1 MDSNYKPREPAASV
15 RRADL
20 TGRERH
26 LRGAMQAMSRIANR
40 FARAGRQTL
49 PFMVRRRARLLPQ
62 GVSIVDGL
70 ATAQDLGR
78 AVRLEIAL
86 EATDGSGWAELVIN
100 AEGLALILEGS
111 LGAADGAS
119 MKALGDEITPAARA
133 LATRMARSLANDFL
147 TAVRDEV
154 GLGLNIVAVR
164 AVSPGEPT
172 EGQTSDGLRVD
183 CLFEGLAGACVALV
197 MSAEALESAANERD
211 EVPQQQGDPHVA
223 ESVCEVPIE
232 LVAVL
237 GTASLGLRRL
247 LALRVGDVLR
257 LPTAVDDAISVRV
270 GGVRKFRA
278 VPVTSRGQIAIE
290 IRGRH
295 ED

>member
-1 MDSNYKPREPAASV
+1 MDPLKREPALSV

-26 LRGAMQAMSRIANR
+26 LRGAMQAMAKIANR

-78 AVRLEIAL
+78 AVRLEVSFEDA
-86 EATDGSGWAELVIN
+86 DGSGWAELVIN

-111 LGAADGAS
+111 LGGADGANL
-119 MKALGDEITPAARA
+119 KALGDEITPAARA
-133 LATRMARSLANDFL
+133 LATRMARALAVDFI
-147 TAVRDEV
+147 AAARDEV
-154 GLGLNIVAVR
+154 GLSLNVTGVR
-164 AVSPGEPT
+164 AISPGEPND
-172 EGQTSDGLRVD
+172 GQSSDGLRVD
-183 CLFEGLAGACVALV
+183 CLFEGLTGACIALV
-197 MSAEALESAANERD
+197 MSAESLEAAANDRD
-211 EVPQQQGDPHVA
+211 EVPQQQGDPQVA
-223 ESVCEVPIE
+223 ENLAEVPIE
-232 LVAVL
+232 LVAEL

-247 LALRVGDVLR
+247 LSLRVGDVVR
-257 LPTAVDDAISVRV
+257 LPTAIDDAISVRV
-270 GGVRKFRA
+270 AGVRKFRA

>member
-1 MDSNYKPREPAASV
+1 MDSTKREPAVSV

-26 LRGAMQAMSRIANR
+26 LRGAMQAMSRIATR

-62 GVSIVDGL
+62 GVSIVDGF
-70 ATAQDLGR
+70 ATAQDLGK

-86 EATDGSGWAELVIN
+86 EAADGSGWAELVIN

-111 LGAADGAS
+111 LGAADGAGS
-119 MKALGDEITPAARA
+119 KALGNEITPAARA
-133 LATRMARSLANDFL
+133 LATRMARALANDFL
-147 TAVRDEV
+147 AAVRDEV
-154 GLGLNIVAVR
+154 GLALNVVAVR

-172 EGQTSDGLRVD
+172 EGQSSDGLRVD

-197 MSAEALESAANERD
+197 MSAEALETAARD
-211 EVPQQQGDPHVA
+211 KDEIPQQQGDPHVA
-223 ESVCEVPIE
+223 ENVCEVPVE
-232 LVAVL
+232 LVAEL

-257 LPTAVDDAISVRV
+257 LPTAVDDAISVRIA
-270 GGVRKFRA
+270 GMRKFRA
-278 VPVTSRGQIAIE
+278 VPVSSRGQIAIE

>member
-1 MDSNYKPREPAASV
+1 MDATKREAMSV

-40 FARAGRQTL
+40 FARSGRQTL

-78 AVRLEIAL
+78 AVRMEISLEDA
-86 EATDGSGWAELVIN
+86 EGSGWAELVIN

-111 LGAADGAS
+111 LGGADGAAL
-119 MKALGDEITPAARA
+119 KALGDEITPAARA
-133 LATRMARSLANDFL
+133 LATRMAKSLAVDFI
-147 TAVRDEV
+147 AAARDEV
-154 GLGLNIVAVR
+154 GISLNVKGVR
-164 AVSPGEPT
+164 SVSPGEPT
-172 EGQTSDGLRVD
+172 EGQSSDGLRVD
-183 CLFEGLAGACVALV
+183 CLFEGLTGACIALV
-197 MSAEALESAANERD
+197 MSAESLEAAANERD
-211 EVPQQQGDPHVA
+211 EVPQQQGDPQVA
-223 ESVCEVPIE
+223 ENLAEVPID
-232 LVAVL
+232 LVAEL
-237 GTASLGLRRL
+237 GTASIGLRRL
-247 LALRVGDVLR
+247 LALKVGDVLR
-257 LPTAVDDAISVRV
+257 LPTALDDAIAVRI
-270 GGVRKFRA
+270 GGVKKFRA